1 MTRTLILSLVAVFAT
16 SAFKASAQVPKLS
29 SNPTAAAT
37 IFLDFDGQTVNT
49 PYWNGGRAFYATPS
63 GLTEA
68 QITTTFYQVAEDFN
82 PFNLNVTTDS
92 TVYFAA
98 PINQRQ
104 RIIVTAYSSWY
115 GSAGGVAYLNTFRWG
130 LEIPGFVFANL
141 LNYNEKNIGE
151 ASSHESGHTLGLNHQ
166 TLYDADCNFKYEYNP
181 GTGTNGSA
189 TSWAPIMGNSY
200 GKTLTLWHK
209 GTSTQ
214 GCTKLQ
220 DDLAILAGTDNG
232 FGYKEDL
239 VGNTTRTATALPMS
253 TTLSANSQPTTGFN
267 VSSEINTSTDI
278 DIFRIDIASDT
289 RLQLSATPSASN
301 STKPNVD
308 MQMAILDSRG
318 NTVNTYNPPSSLN
331 ITIDSFVTA
340 GTYYLRLT
348 NASNS
353 NVSNYGMLGD
363 YTVAGAALPTTLPVH
378 SMKLSGKANNSNHE
392 LNWNIVADEPIESI
406 LIETS
411 TNGMSFSNLQNVN
424 SNSTSFGY
432 QPTEKKTIY
441 YRLLV
446 TTASQ
451 LKYYSNVVALREVGG
466 KSKVDVVTNI
476 INKNEI
482 GLNSNG
488 SYNWRIIDMSG
499 RALANGRTTTGFNQL
514 QPGILTSGMYLLQI
528 IDGGDMIT
536 EKIIKQ

>member
-1 MTRTLILSLVAVFAT
+1 MTRTLILSFVAVFAT

-98 PINQRQ
+98 PLNQRQ

-432 QPTEKKTIY
+432 QPTEKKTVY

>member
-1 MTRTLILSLVAVFAT
+1 MTRLILCLVAVFAT
-16 SAFKASAQVPKLS
+16 TAFKASAQVPKLS
-29 SNPTAAAT
+29 SNPTASAT
-37 IFLDFDGQTVNT
+37 IFLDFDGQTVST
-49 PYWNGGRAFYATPS
+49 PYWNGGRTFYCTPS
-63 GLTEA
+63 GLSEA
-68 QITTTFYQVAEDFN
+68 QILTTFYQVAEDFN
-82 PFNLNVTTDS
+82 PFNLNITTDS

-130 LEIPGFVFANL
+130 MEIPGFVFANL
-141 LNYNEKNIGE
+141 LGYNEKNIGE

-166 TLYDADCNFKYEYNP
+166 TLYDASCNFVYEYNP

-220 DDLAILAGTDNG
+220 DDLAILAGNDNG
-232 FGYKEDL
+232 FGYKTDM
-239 VGNTTRTATALPMS
+239 VGNTHRDATALPMS

-267 VSSEINTSTDI
+267 VSSEINTSTDV
-278 DIFRIDIASDT
+278 DIFRVDITSAT
-289 RLQLSATPSASN
+289 RLQIDANPSTN
-301 STKPNVD
+301 GTTKPNVD
-308 MQMAILDSRG
+308 LQLTLLDSRG
-318 NTVNTYNPPSSLN
+318 NTINTYNPPATLN
-331 ITIDSFVTA
+331 VAIDSFVNA

-348 NASNS
+348 NAANT

-363 YTVAGAALPTTLPVH
+363 YTVSGAALPSTLPVQ
-378 SMKLSGKANNSNHE
+378 SMKLNGKANNNNHE
-392 LNWNIVADEPIESI
+392 LTWNIVADEPIESI
-406 LIETS
+406 SIETS
-411 TNGMSFSNLQNVN
+411 TNGMSFSSLQNVN

-432 QPTEKKTIY
+432 QPSEKKTIY

-476 INKNEI
+476 ISKNEI
-482 GLNSNG
+482 ALNSNG

-514 QPGILTSGMYLLQI
+514 QPGTLNSGMYLLQI
-528 IDGGDMIT
+528 IDGGEIIT
-536 EKIIKQ
+536 EKIVKQ

>member
-16 SAFKASAQVPKLS
+16 TAFKASAQVPKLS
-29 SNPTAAAT
+29 SNPTASAT
-37 IFLDFDGQTVNT
+37 IFLDFDGQTVST
-49 PYWNGGRAFYATPS
+49 PYWNGGRTFYCTPS

-68 QITTTFYQVAEDFN
+68 QILTTFYQVAEDFN
-82 PFNLNVTTDS
+82 PFNLNITTDS

-98 PINQRQ
+98 PLTQRQ

-115 GSAGGVAYLNTFRWG
+115 GSAGGVAYLNSFRWG
-130 LEIPGFVFANL
+130 MEIPGFVFANL
-141 LNYNEKNIGE
+141 LGYNERNIGE
-151 ASSHESGHTLGLNHQ
+151 ASSHESGHSLGLNHQ
-166 TLYDADCNFKYEYNP
+166 TLYDADCNFKSEYNP

-209 GTSTQ
+209 GTTIT
-214 GCTKLQ
+214 GCTKFQ
-220 DDLAILAGTDNG
+220 DDLAILSGTSNG

-239 VGNTTRTATALPMS
+239 VGNTYRDATSLPMS
-253 TTLSANSQPTTGFN
+253 TTIAANSQPTASFN
-267 VSSEINTSTDI
+267 VSSEINTSSDV
-278 DIFRIDIASDT
+278 DIFRVDITSGT
-289 RLQLSATPSASN
+289 RLQIDATPSTN
-301 STKPNVD
+301 GSTKPNVD
-308 MQMAILDSRG
+308 LQLTLLDSRG
-318 NTVNTYNPPSSLN
+318 NTINTYNPPTTLN
-331 ITIDSFVTA
+331 VAIDSFVNA

-363 YTVAGAALPTTLPVH
+363 YTVSGAALPTTLPVQ
-378 SMKLSGKANNSNHE
+378 SMKLNGKATNSKHE

-406 LIETS
+406 SIEIS
-411 TNGMSFSNLQNVN
+411 TNGMSFSSMQNVN
-424 SNSTSFGY
+424 SNSNSFDY
-432 QPTEKKTIY
+432 QPSEKKTIY

-451 LKYYSNVVALREVGG
+451 MKYYSNVVALREVGG

-476 INKNEI
+476 ISKNEI
-482 GLNSNG
+482 TLNSNG

-514 QPGILTSGMYLLQI
+514 QPGTLNSGMYLLQI
-528 IDGGDMIT
+528 IDGGEIIT
-536 EKIIKQ
+536 EKIVKH

>member
-1 MTRTLILSLVAVFAT
+1 MTRLILCLVALFAT
-16 SAFKASAQVPKLS
+16 TAFKASAQVPKLS
-29 SNPTAAAT
+29 SNPTASAT
-37 IFLDFDGQTVNT
+37 IFLDFDGQTVST
-49 PYWNGGRAFYATPS
+49 PYWNGGYTFYCTPS
-63 GLTEA
+63 GLTAA
-68 QITTTFYQVAEDFN
+68 QITTAFYQVAEDFN
-82 PFNLNVTTDS
+82 PFNLNITTDS

-130 LEIPGFVFANL
+130 MEIPGFVFANL
-141 LNYNEKNIGE
+141 LGYNEKNIGE

-166 TLYDADCNFKYEYNP
+166 TKYDDNCNFVYEYNP

-214 GCTKLQ
+214 GCSKLQ
-220 DDLAILAGTDNG
+220 DDLSILAGTDNG

-239 VGNTTRTATALPMS
+239 VGNTTRTATVLPMS
-253 TTLSANSQPTTGFN
+253 TMLSANSQPATGFN
-267 VSSEINTSTDI
+267 VSSEINTSADI
-278 DIFRIDIASDT
+278 DIFRVDITSAT
-289 RLQLSATPSASN
+289 RLQINANPSASG

-308 MQMAILDSRG
+308 LQLTVLDSRG
-318 NTVNTYNPPSSLN
+318 NTINTYNPPTTLDVA
-331 ITIDSFVTA
+331 IDSFVNA

-348 NASNS
+348 NVSNT

-363 YTVAGAALPTTLPVH
+363 YTVSGAALPSTLPVQ
-378 SMKLSGKANNSNHE
+378 SMKLSGKANNNNHE
-392 LNWNIVADEPIESI
+392 LTWNIVADEPIESI
-406 LIETS
+406 SIETS
-411 TNGMSFSNLQNVN
+411 TNGMSFSGMQNVN

-432 QPTEKKTIY
+432 QPSEKKTIY

-451 LKYYSNVVALREVGG
+451 LRYYSNVVALREVGG

-476 INKNEI
+476 ISKNEI
-482 GLNSNG
+482 ALNSNG

-514 QPGILTSGMYLLQI
+514 QPGTLNSGMYLLQI
-528 IDGGDMIT
+528 IDGGEIIT
-536 EKIIKQ
+536 EKIVKQ

>member
-1 MTRTLILSLVAVFAT
+1 MTRLILCLVAVFAT
-16 SAFKASAQVPKLS
+16 TAFKASAQVPKLS
-29 SNPTAAAT
+29 SNPTASAT
-37 IFLDFDGQTVNT
+37 IFLDFDGQTVST
-49 PYWNGGRAFYATPS
+49 PYWNGGRTFYCTPS

-82 PFNLNVTTDS
+82 PFNLNITTDS

-115 GSAGGVAYLNTFRWG
+115 GNAGGVAYLNTFRWG
-130 LEIPGFVFANL
+130 MEVPGFVFANL
-141 LNYNEKNIGE
+141 LKFNEKNIGE

-181 GTGTNGSA
+181 GTAAGANSEP
-189 TSWAPIMGNSY
+189 SWAPIMGNSY

-220 DDLAILAGTDNG
+220 DDLAILAGSDNG
-232 FGYKEDL
+232 FGYKQDM
-239 VGNTTRTATALPMS
+239 VGNTHRTATALPMS
-253 TTLSANSQPTTGFN
+253 TTIASNNQPTAGFN
-267 VSSEINTSTDI
+267 VSSEINTSSDV
-278 DIFRIDIASDT
+278 DIFRIDITSAT
-289 RLQLSATPSASN
+289 RLQISANPSVN
-301 STKPNVD
+301 GSTKPNID
-308 MQMAILDSRG
+308 MELSILDSRG
-318 NTVNTYNPPSSLN
+318 NIIGTYNPPTTLN
-331 ITIDSFVTA
+331 ISIDSFVNA

-348 NASNS
+348 NASNA

-363 YTVAGAALPTTLPVH
+363 YTVSGATLPETLPVQ
-378 SMKLSGKANNSNHE
+378 SMKLNGKANNSNHE

-406 LIETS
+406 SIETS
-411 TNGMSFSNLQNVN
+411 TNGMSFSSMQNVN
-424 SNSTSFGY
+424 STSTSFGY
-432 QPTEKKTIY
+432 QPSEKKTIY

-451 LKYYSNVVALREVGG
+451 LKYYSNVVALREVAG

-476 INKNEI
+476 ISKNEI
-482 GLNSNG
+482 ALNSNG

-514 QPGILTSGMYLLQI
+514 QAGTLNSGMYLLQI
-528 IDGGDMIT
+528 IDGGEIIT
-536 EKIIKQ
+536 EKIVKQ

>member
-528 IDGGDMIT
+528 VDGGDMIT

>member
-1 MTRTLILSLVAVFAT
+1 MTRTLILSLVALFAT

-49 PYWNGGRAFYATPS
+49 PYWNGGREFYATPS

-68 QITTTFYQVAEDFN
+68 QITTAFYQVAEDFN
-82 PFNLNVTTDS
+82 PFNLNITTDS

-130 LEIPGFVFANL
+130 MEIPGFVFANL
-141 LNYNEKNIGE
+141 LGYNERNIGE

-166 TLYDADCNFKYEYNP
+166 TKYDDNCNFVYEYNP

-220 DDLAILAGTDNG
+220 DDLAILAGSENG
-232 FGYKEDL
+232 FGYKADL
-239 VGNTTRTATALPMS
+239 VGNTTRTATVLPMA
-253 TTLSANSQPTTGFN
+253 TTMSANSQPSTGFN
-267 VSSEINTSTDI
+267 VSSEINTSSDI
-278 DIFRIDIASDT
+278 DIFRIDITSDT

-318 NTVNTYNPPSSLN
+318 NTINTYNPPTSLN
-331 ITIDSFVTA
+331 IAIDSFVTA

-363 YTVAGAALPTTLPVH
+363 YTVAGAALPSTLPVH

-411 TNGMSFSNLQNVN
+411 TNGMSFSNLQKVN
-424 SNSTSFGY
+424 SNSSSFGY

-528 IDGGDMIT
+528 VDGGDVIT

>member
-1 MTRTLILSLVAVFAT
+1 MTRTLLLSLVVVFAT
-16 SAFKASAQVPKLS
+16 KAFKASAQVPKLS
-29 SNPTAAAT
+29 SNPSAAAT
-37 IFLDFDGQTVNT
+37 IFLDFDGQTVST
-49 PYWNGGRAFYATPS
+49 PYWNGGRTFYCTPS
-63 GLTEA
+63 GLTET
-68 QITTTFYQVAEDFN
+68 QIVTAFYQVAEDFN
-82 PFNLNVTTDS
+82 PFNLNITTDS
-92 TVYFAA
+92 TVYFKA

-130 LEIPGFVFANL
+130 MEIPGFVFANL
-141 LNYNEKNIGE
+141 LGYNEKNIGE

-166 TLYDADCNFKYEYNP
+166 TLYDASCNFVYEYNP

-220 DDLAILAGTDNG
+220 DDLSILGGTENG

-267 VSSEINTSTDI
+267 ISSEINTSADV
-278 DIFRIDIASDT
+278 DIFRIDITSDT
-289 RLQLSATPSASN
+289 RLQLSATPSVSG

-318 NTVNTYNPPSSLN
+318 NTLNTYNPPTSLN
-331 ITIDSFVTA
+331 VSIDSFVTA

-348 NASNS
+348 NAANT

-363 YTVAGAALPTTLPVH
+363 YSVAGAALPSTLPVQ
-378 SMKLSGKANNSNHE
+378 SMKLNGKANNSNHE

-406 LIETS
+406 SIETS
-411 TNGMSFSNLQNVN
+411 TNGMSFSSMQNVN
-424 SNSTSFGY
+424 SSSTSFGY
-432 QPTEKKTIY
+432 QPSEKKTIY

-476 INKNEI
+476 ISKNEI

-514 QPGILTSGMYLLQI
+514 QAGTLNSGMYLLQI
-528 IDGGDMIT
+528 IDGGEIIT
-536 EKIIKQ
+536 EKIVKQ

>member
-115 GSAGGVAYLNTFRWG
+115 GSAGGVAYLNSFRWG
-130 LEIPGFVFANL
+130 LEVPGFVFANL
-141 LNYNEKNIGE
+141 LGYNERNIGE

-166 TLYDADCNFKYEYNP
+166 TKYDDNCNFVYEYNP
-181 GTGTNGSA
+181 GSGTNGSA

-220 DDLAILAGTDNG
+220 DDLAILAGTENG

-267 VSSEINTSTDI
+267 VNSEINTSSDI
-278 DIFRIDIASDT
+278 DIFRIDISTDT

-318 NTVNTYNPPSSLN
+318 NTINTYNPPSSLN

-348 NASNS
+348 NAANS

-363 YTVAGAALPTTLPVH
+363 YSVAGAALPSTLPVH

-424 SNSTSFGY
+424 SNSTNFGY

-528 IDGGDMIT
+528 IDGGDIIT